1 MGREDFLK
9 PESRF
14 FFTKKFTPICASK
27 LIIKYFRKHGLD
39 LGSTGMRKLYEME
52 SESLH
57 REGLIS
63 NDQRQSV
70 HNLVGHS
77 KTTAKKYYHN
87 TINDG

>member
-1 MGREDFLK
+1 
-9 PESRF
+9 
-14 FFTKKFTPICASK
+14 
-27 LIIKYFRKHGLD
+27 
-39 LGSTGMRKLYEME
+39 MRKLYEME